1 LHVHYEEADPW
12 PVNINGVL
20 GLPSQIDR
28 CTLFHVEKMRFG
40 GSRGRQDR
48 TTIIYNDHITITNI
62 PLEAYNYVVN
72 GKSALEWVMDRQR
85 VKIDKASGIV
95 SDANRYAIETVGNEA
110 YPLELLQR
118 IISVSMQTLKIVESL
133 PRLEV
138 DDEWTEESLSTPR

>member
-1 LHVHYEEADPW
+1 MHYEEADPW

-20 GLPSQIDR
+20 GLPSQINH
-28 CTLFHVEKMRFG
+28 CTLFQVEKMRFG
-40 GSRGRQDR
+40 GSRGQQDR

-62 PLEAYNYVVN
+62 PLEAYDYVLN

-85 VKIDKASGIV
+85 VKIDKASSIV

-138 DDEWTEESLSTPR
+138 DDQ